1 MRTFVAIDIPSG
13 IRHQIR
19 ELLDVLQRAASP
31 SGSNVRW
38 SRSEGLHIT
47 LKFLGEVSPE
57 KAEQIKTQLQ
67 SVRLADPLP
76 IQVRGAGFFPNERAP
91 RVIWV
96 GIQAGP
102 ELAELARRIEESLAP
117 LGIAKEDR
125 PFSAHLT
132 LGRLRAPDKLVA
144 VRELLRQRE
153 PLEMGRFTAAEFYLY
168 ESQLAPGGSIYR
180 RMARFPLVEA
190 TA

>member
-1 MRTFVAIDIPSG
+1 MRTFVAIDIPSE

-19 ELLDVLQRAASP
+19 ELLELLQRAGA
-31 SGSNVRW
+31 NVRW
-38 SRSEGLHIT
+38 SRPEGLHIT

-57 KAEQIKTQLQ
+57 KVEQIKTQLQ
-67 SVRLADPLP
+67 SVRLAAPLP
-76 IQVRGAGFFPNERAP
+76 IEVRGAGFFPNERAP
-91 RVIWV
+91 RVIWL
-96 GIQAGP
+96 GIHAGP

-144 VRELLRQRE
+144 VREVFRQRE
-153 PLEMGRFTAAEFYLY
+153 PLEMGSFTAEEFYLY